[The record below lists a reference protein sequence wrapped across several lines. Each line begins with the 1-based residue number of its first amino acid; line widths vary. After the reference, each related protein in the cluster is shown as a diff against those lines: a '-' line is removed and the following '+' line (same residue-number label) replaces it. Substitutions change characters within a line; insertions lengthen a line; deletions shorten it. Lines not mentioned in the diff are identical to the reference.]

1 MLRIKQ
7 RTSGVYTLTAQA
19 VNEDGVLEAIAAPYA
34 ATVKDGAGATVS
46 TGAPVY
52 DGTAK
57 TLTLLIDASLLPRLD
72 TYTITWSGTVDGQ
85 PWSWTDELELVG
97 GYLFEIADLRASDK
111 AFTNTT
117 KYPTA
122 DLAVARMSVEE
133 TIEGD
138 KAAAV
143 AFVPRGA
150 RATVSGTGRS
160 DIRLPHY
167 EVREVYALS
176 VDGLAYT
183 SQQIAALIIDDDR
196 LFLPEGVWDKGKRNI
211 VVHYAHGRDYA
222 PGPIVRA
229 ALMLAKEY
237 IVASD
242 TPSRATATSVGTQ
255 WFRVNVAGRDGITG
269 LPDVDAA
276 IDQHGR
282 KRLLVG

>member
-1 MLRIKQ
+1 MLRIKR

-19 VNEDGVLEAIAAPYA
+19 VNEDGALEAIAAPYA
-34 ATVKDGAGATVS
+34 VTVKDGAGATVS
-46 TGAPVY
+46 TGVPVY

-57 TLTLLIDASLLPRLD
+57 TLTFLLTASLLPRLD

-122 DLAVARMSVEE
+122 DLAVARISVEE
-133 TIEGD
+133 TIEGE

-143 AFVPRGA
+143 AFVPRGG

-160 DIRLPHY
+160 DIRLPRY

-176 VDGLAYT
+176 VDGVAYT

-196 LFLPEGVWDKGKRNI
+196 LFLPEGVWDKGNRNI